1 MRAFLAY
8 AALIAASFAFIS
20 YPVFGSAISRP
31 QGFYVMQALHQENV
45 KDQVLSSPNLAGIHL
60 RDRWLQVETAP
71 GNYSFA
77 WLDQQI
83 LRAKSLGKQISL
95 GIYAGVN
102 SPSWLNASL
111 VNGVPMP
118 WDPDV
123 LNAHNN
129 MVAALGARYRNET
142 AIAAVHVSSPATN
155 ESLEMFLPDGLTAMP
170 GYSDDAIIETW
181 KSALNTYAAAF
192 PNATLVLD
200 VAMAPDSRGAIT
212 DAVAAYARQSL
223 GDRITF
229 IHCSLKATTNPE
241 APHHETVFDLR
252 RAGARIGF
260 EMVSPSI
267 DADRFGGSLAE
278 ALSIGQSAGASWY
291 QIYQADVPAIPPNF
305 FSVSGDYNHNGVVDA
320 GDYTVWRTTVQST
333 NLTADGDENGRVDQG
348 DYAIW
353 RANFGKLNGS
363 ATAASVAVPESS
375 STILLMIV
383 LTSFRL
389 PLSRRRNVSSS
400 LAGPDRA

>member
-1 MRAFLAY
+1 
-8 AALIAASFAFIS
+8 
-20 YPVFGSAISRP
+20 
-31 QGFYVMQALHQENV
+31 
-45 KDQVLSSPNLAGIHL
+45 
-60 RDRWLQVETAP
+60 
-71 GNYSFA
+71 
-77 WLDQQI
+77 
-83 LRAKSLGKQISL
+83 
-95 GIYAGVN
+95 
-102 SPSWLNASL
+102 
-111 VNGVPMP
+111 
-118 WDPDV
+118 
-123 LNAHNN
+123 
-129 MVAALGARYRNET
+129 
-142 AIAAVHVSSPATN
+142 
-155 ESLEMFLPDGLTAMP
+155 MP

-192 PNATLVLD
+192 PSTTLVLD

-212 DAVAAYARQSL
+212 DAVAAYARQTL

-229 IHCSLKATTNPE
+229 IHCSLKATTNPG

-252 RAGARIGF
+252 RAGARVGF

-267 DADRFGGSLAE
+267 DADRFGGSFAE

-320 GDYTVWRTTVQST
+320 GDYTVWRSTVQST
-333 NLTADGDENGRVDQG
+333 NLTADSDENGRVDQF

-353 RANFGKLNGS
+353 RANFGELNGS

-383 LTSFRL
+383 LTSFGL
-389 PLSRRRNVSSS
+389 QLSRRRNVSSS